1 MIKIKKRKILLLPG
15 DGIGPEVM
23 AEVEK
28 IIKWFNS
35 KKSLD
40 FEIDKDLVGG
50 AAYDKHGSPIT
61 DEAFYKA
68 QESAAVILGAVG
80 GPKWDNLDFS
90 KKPER
95 ALLKLRKELK
105 LFANLRPAIC
115 FKQLVD
121 ASSLKPE
128 LVSDLDLLF
137 VRELTGGIYFGEP
150 RGIKPIDNG
159 ERKGINTHIYTSS
172 EIQRVARVAF
182 DLARKRNNKV
192 TSCEKSNV
200 MEAGQLWKEEVQ
212 SIHEKE
218 YSDVELNHML
228 ADNCAMQLV
237 RNPKQFD
244 VIVTDNLFGDMLSD
258 EAAMLTGSLGL
269 LPSASLGAKDKN
281 GNMRSLYEPVHGS
294 APDIAGQG
302 IANPIATIL
311 SFAMALRYSLDLDKE
326 ADSLEKAVQD
336 VLDEGLRTRD
346 IISKGM
352 KEVSTSVMGDA
363 IISKLQ

>member
-1 MIKIKKRKILLLPG
+1 MIKVKKRKFLLLPG
-15 DGIGPEVM
+15 DGIGPEVI
-23 AEVEK
+23 AEVKK
-28 IIKWFNS
+28 IILWLNTN
-35 KKSLD
+35 KSLD
-40 FEIDKDLVGG
+40 FEIDEDLAGG
-50 AAYDKHGSPIT
+50 VSYDKHGTPIT
-61 DEAFYKA
+61 DEVFYKA
-68 QESAAVILGAVG
+68 LESEAVILGAVG
-80 GPKWDNLDFS
+80 GPKWDNVEFS

-115 FKQLVD
+115 FKQLVE
-121 ASSLKPE
+121 ASTLKPE
-128 LVSDLDLLF
+128 VVSGLDIMI

-159 ERKGINTHIYTSS
+159 ERKGINTHTYTSS

-182 DLARKRNNKV
+182 DLAKKRKNKV

-200 MEAGQLWKEEVQ
+200 MEAGLLWREEVQ
-212 SIHEKE
+212 DLHMKE
-218 YSDVELNHML
+218 YKEIKLDHML
-228 ADNCAMQLV
+228 ADNCAMQLL

-258 EAAMLTGSLGL
+258 QASMLTGSLGL
-269 LPSASLGAKDKN
+269 LPSASLGAKDKD
-281 GNMRSLYEPVHGS
+281 GQMRAMYEPIHGS
-294 APDIAGQG
+294 APDIAGKG

-326 ADSLEKAVQD
+326 ANALEKAVQD
-336 VLDEGLRTRD
+336 VLDDGLRTKH
-346 IISKGM
+346 IISKGK
-352 KEVSTSVMGDA
+352 KEVSTSQMGDA

>member
-15 DGIGPEVM
+15 DGIGPEVI
-23 AEVEK
+23 AEVKK
-28 IIKWFNS
+28 IIEWFNS
-35 KKSLD
+35 NKSLD
-40 FEIDKDLVGG
+40 FEIDQDLVGG
-50 AAYDKHGSPIT
+50 AAYDQHGTPIT

-80 GPKWDNLDFS
+80 GPKWDNIDFS

-128 LVSDLDLLF
+128 FVSNLDILF

-159 ERKGINTHIYTSS
+159 ERKGINTHVYTTS
-172 EIQRVARVAF
+172 EIERVARVAF

-212 SIHEKE
+212 AIHEKE
-218 YSDVELNHML
+218 YSDVELKHML

-326 ADSLEKAVQD
+326 ADSLEKAVQG
-336 VLDEGLRTRD
+336 VLDEGLRTKD